1 MKKLAKVIYLIKLVF
16 FVIHFYFVFLMLHNI
31 LDTKLYGIIFLVF
44 YILFA
49 FKVIIELLSKKDRYK
64 NDLIY
69 NIMQIGVYFYLLI
82 ISIKTYVAKIYV
94 TRITLGY
101 FKLNYIILS
110 VLIIFIFVYSYLE
123 FRSSKK

>member
-1 MKKLAKVIYLIKLVF
+1 MKTIAKIIYYIKLIL

-31 LDTKLYGIIFLVF
+31 LDTKIYGIIFLVL
-44 YILFA
+44 YLLFA
-49 FKVIIELLSKKDRYK
+49 FKVLTELLSKKDRYK

-82 ISIKTYVAKIYV
+82 VSIKTYFAKIYV
-94 TRITLGY
+94 TRATLSY
-101 FKLNYIILS
+101 FKINYVILC
-110 VLIIFIFVYSYLE
+110 VLIIFIFIYSYLE

>member
-1 MKKLAKVIYLIKLVF
+1 MKTIAKIIYYIKLIL

-31 LDTKLYGIIFLVF
+31 LDTKIYGIIFLVL
-44 YILFA
+44 YLLFA
-49 FKVIIELLSKKDRYK
+49 FKVLTELLSKKDRYK

-82 ISIKTYVAKIYV
+82 VSIKTYFAKIYV
-94 TRITLGY
+94 TRTTLSY
-101 FKLNYIILS
+101 FKINYVILC
-110 VLIIFIFVYSYLE
+110 VLIIFIFIYSYLE